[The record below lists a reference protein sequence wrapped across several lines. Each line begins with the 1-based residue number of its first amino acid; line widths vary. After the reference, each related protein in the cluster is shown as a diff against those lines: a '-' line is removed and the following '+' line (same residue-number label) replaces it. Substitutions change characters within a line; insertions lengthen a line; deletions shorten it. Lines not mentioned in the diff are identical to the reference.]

1 MKADARSIKL
11 LGDMLKAAKAIAKN
25 SEGLSMAELAQDELR
40 RKAVE
45 RDFIILGEA
54 AKRLCDSHDFQTRF
68 PEVAWDKV
76 IGLRNIIV
84 HEYDELIYD
93 LMEGV
98 IANRIPELIGQLV
111 HAGKNLDQDG

>member
-1 MKADARSIKL
+1 MARETRSRKL
-11 LGDMLKAAKAIAKN
+11 VGDMLAAAKAIAKN
-25 SEGLSMAELAQDELR
+25 SGGLSMEELVQDELR
-40 RKAVE
+40 RKAIE

-54 AKRLCDSHDFQTRF
+54 AKRLCDEYDFQTRF
-68 PEVAWDKV
+68 PEVAWDKI

-98 IANRIPELIGQLV
+98 ITTRIPELIGQLAEV
-111 HAGKNLDQDG
+111 AKQFDKEN